1 MEFFVCKKEI
11 KNEMKAIHLG
21 DGDFVCDEKCEEK
34 FNKEKD
40 DFFENINDDAW
51 YTRYMSL

>member
-1 MEFFVCKKEI
+1 
-11 KNEMKAIHLG
+11 MKAIHLG